1 MSKPAGTRHP
11 LVELTLTRVLEFV
24 REPEAVFWV
33 IVFPMILAFALGIA
47 FRSKGEEPVHA
58 GVLGADTAA
67 VTTALT
73 SAGGITVHTL
83 EPERADLALR
93 DGVVQ
98 VIVIPGDPPS
108 YRFDPTR
115 PESRLAR
122 VVVDTALQRAAG
134 REDKFAAG
142 EQRMAVVGA
151 RYIDWLIPGLVGMN
165 IMGTSMWGV
174 GFAIVWAR
182 SRKLLKRLAA
192 TPMSRVHYLMGQLLS
207 RLLFL
212 VVEVGALLIFA
223 WLAFSVPVF
232 GSLIVLAIVSFV
244 GALSFGALS
253 LLIASRAKTVEAA
266 SGWMNLVMLPGW
278 VVSGVFFSSA
288 NFPAVTQ
295 PFIHA
300 LPLTALIDALR
311 AVMLDGASLVGVSG
325 ELAIL
330 AAWTVV
336 PFVIALRVFRW
347 Q

>member
-1 MSKPAGTRHP
+1 MSSPRSRHP

-33 IVFPMILAFALGIA
+33 VVFPMILAFALGIA

-58 GVLGADTAA
+58 GVLGTDTAA
-67 VTTALT
+67 VTAALT

-98 VIVIPGDPPS
+98 VIVIPGEPPS

-122 VVVDTALQRAAG
+122 LVVDAALQRAAG
-134 REDKFAAG
+134 REDRFAAG
-142 EQRMAVVGA
+142 EQRMSVVGA

-182 SRKLLKRLAA
+182 ARKLLKRLAA
-192 TPMSRVHYLMGQLLS
+192 TPMSRVHYLLGQLLS

-212 VVEVGALLIFA
+212 IVEVGALLIFA
-223 WLAFSVPVF
+223 KLVFSVPVF
-232 GSLIVLAIVSFV
+232 GSLFVLAIVSFV

-336 PFVIALRVFRW
+336 PFIVALRIFRW

>member
-1 MSKPAGTRHP
+1 MSSRTPSRHP
-11 LVELTLTRVLEFV
+11 LYELTVMRVREFV

-33 IVFPMILAFALGIA
+33 IVFPMLLAFALGIA
-47 FRSKGEEPVHA
+47 FRSKGDEPVHA
-58 GVLGADTAA
+58 GVIGGDVAAITA
-67 VTTALT
+67 ALT
-73 SAGGITVHTL
+73 SAGGITVHQL
-83 EPERADLALR
+83 DAERADLALR

-98 VIVIPGDPPS
+98 VVVLPGEPPT

-122 VVVDTALQRAAG
+122 VVVDAALQRAAG
-134 REDKFAAG
+134 REDKFMAG
-142 EQRMAVVGA
+142 EQRLAVVGA

-182 SRKLLKRLAA
+182 SRRLLKRLAA

-212 VVEVGALLIFA
+212 VVEVGALLVFA
-223 WLAFSVPVF
+223 RLVFSVPVF
-232 GSLIVLAIVSFV
+232 GSLFVLAIVAFV

-288 NFPAVTQ
+288 NFPAATQ

-311 AVMLDGASLVGVSG
+311 AVMLDGASLVAVSG

-330 AAWTVV
+330 VAWTVV
-336 PFVIALRVFRW
+336 PFIVALRIFRW